1 MQTIQSSK
9 RRRVGRPFKFDEP
22 SVSVRVPVSKVAAV
36 EALVRKAKRKLP
48 VYVVGKLNEK
58 SAQ

>member
-1 MQTIQSSK
+1 
-9 RRRVGRPFKFDEP
+9 
-22 SVSVRVPVSKVAAV
+22 VPVSKVAAV

>member
-9 RRRVGRPFKFDEP
+9 RRLVGRPFKFDEP